1 MSSYESDMPNL
12 TFSKKKY
19 ISIAFLAKLGIFFCR
34 KWQLSQLQVR
44 EWQVLTCSIRNTGPL
59 QLLIQGVL
67 DSRSIS
73 QLIYSRYY
81 TYHFYYHK
89 LYDIYQPFF
98 LKGKYNYQIKEGLL
112 LHNHV
117 SPAIYCLLSIVPSV
131 FSRRHVYKTTT
142 KSNSRGE

>member
-1 MSSYESDMPNL
+1 MTSYESDMSNL
-12 TFSKKKY
+12 SFSKKKY
-19 ISIAFLAKLGIFFCR
+19 YFYCISCQIRHFFFGW

-44 EWQVLTCSIRNTGPL
+44 KWQVLTCSIRNTGPL

-131 FSRRHVYKTTT
+131 FSRRYVYKTT